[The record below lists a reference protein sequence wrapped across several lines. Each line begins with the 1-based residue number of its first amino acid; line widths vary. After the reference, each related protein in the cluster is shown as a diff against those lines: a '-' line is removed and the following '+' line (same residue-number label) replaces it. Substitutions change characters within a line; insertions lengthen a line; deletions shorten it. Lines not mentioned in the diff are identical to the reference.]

1 MSLSSALF
9 SGISGLNTL
18 GNSMTVIGDNIANV
32 NTVGFK
38 GSRVTFQDVL
48 SQTVATTS
56 GTAQVGRGTIL
67 ADISSSFSQGSFE
80 STNSTTDLAIGGQG
94 FFIVRDAASVNN
106 DYYTRAGEFRFDKDG
121 NFVNPAG
128 YIVRGWGLDADTG
141 EDYGSIADITLQS
154 FTSSPRET
162 DHVTVI
168 ANLDSDA
175 TSLTAALETAWDGSD
190 ASPIGGTAYEY
201 QTSLKVY
208 DSLGST
214 HDMTVYYDLQAGS
227 TWEYIIT
234 CNPAE
239 DVRAG
244 AGVGQG
250 LLARGT
256 IVFNDSSGSIQGI
269 TMQRFDPDSPTGN
282 GNWDDTAPLS
292 VNWGVDEPKNTN
304 GYLEFAPEF
313 IGGYPMAVEFDLGS
327 RWDGSNWVPGS
338 LATSQYATASTT
350 IFQSSNGYGAGD
362 LQSVNVGTDGVIT
375 GQYSNGQVIPLYR
388 VALAKFQNVQGLYKE
403 GGNLYRETR
412 VSGDPIT
419 GRPGSN
425 GLGSISPNSLEQS
438 NVDIATEFVKMITT
452 QRGFQANSKI
462 ITVTD
467 QMLAELINMKR

>member
-94 FFIVRDAASVNN
+94 FFIVRDPSSVNN

-121 NFVNPAG
+121 NFATPAG
-128 YIVRGWGLDADTG
+128 YIVRGWALDADSG
-141 EDYGSIADITLQS
+141 EDYGSITDITLQS

-175 TSLTAALETAWDGSD
+175 TSLTAALETAWDGS
-190 ASPIGGTAYEY
+190 ASPPIGGTAYEY

-214 HDMTVYYDLQAGS
+214 HDLTVYYDLGAGS

-244 AGVGQG
+244 ATPAGQG

-256 IVFNDSSGSIQGI
+256 IVFNDSSGSIQDI
-269 TMQRFDPDSPTGN
+269 TMERFSGAA
-282 GNWDDTAPLS
+282 WS
-292 VNWGVDEPKNTN
+292 GVAEVPNAN

-313 IGGYPMAVEFDLGS
+313 ITGYPMPVEFDLGS
-327 RWDGSNWVPGS
+327 RHDGTNWVPGS
-338 LATSQYATASTT
+338 LSTNQYATASTT
-350 IFQSSNGYGAGD
+350 IFQTSNGYGAGD

-375 GQYSNGQVIPLYR
+375 GSYSNGQVIPLYR
-388 VALAKFQNVQGLYKE
+388 VTLAKFQNVQGLYKE
-403 GGNLYRETR
+403 GGNLFRETR

-467 QMLAELINMKR
+467 QMLAELINLKR

>member
-48 SQTVATTS
+48 SQTVATTA

-67 ADISSSFSQGSFE
+67 ADISSSFAQGSFE

-94 FFIVRDAASVNN
+94 FFVVRDPASVNN

-141 EDYGSIADITLQS
+141 EDYGSITDITLQS

-175 TSLTAALETAWDGSD
+175 TSLTAALETAWDGSA
-190 ASPIGGTAYEY
+190 ASPIGGAAYEY

-214 HDMTVYYDLQAGS
+214 HDITVYYDLQAGS
-227 TWEYIIT
+227 TWEYIVT

-244 AGVGQG
+244 ATPAGQG

-256 IVFNDSSGSIQGI
+256 IDFNDSSGSIQDI
-269 TMQRFDPDSPTGN
+269 TMERFDGAAWSGVAE
-282 GNWDDTAPLS
+282 AP
-292 VNWGVDEPKNTN
+292 NAN

-313 IGGYPMAVEFDLGS
+313 ITGYPMGVEFDLGS
-327 RWDGSNWVPGS
+327 RWNSGSMLWVPGS
-338 LATSQYATASTT
+338 LSTSQYATASTT

-403 GGNLYRETR
+403 GGNLFRETR

-425 GLGSISPNSLEQS
+425 GLGSLSPNSLEQS

-452 QRGFQANSKI
+452 QRGFQANSKV

-467 QMLAELINMKR
+467 QMLAELINLKR

>member
-48 SQTVATTS
+48 SQTVATTA

-67 ADISSSFSQGSFE
+67 ADISSSFAQGSFE

-94 FFIVRDAASVNN
+94 FFIVRDPSSANN

-128 YIVRGWGLDADTG
+128 YIVRGWALDADTA
-141 EDYGSIADITLQS
+141 EDYGSITDITLQS

-175 TSLTAALETAWDGSD
+175 TSLTAALETAWDGS
-190 ASPIGGTAYEY
+190 ASPPIGGTAYEY

-214 HDMTVYYDLQAGS
+214 HDLTVYYDLGSGS

-244 AGVGQG
+244 ATPAGQG

-256 IVFNDSSGSIQGI
+256 IVFNDSSGSIQDI
-269 TMQRFDPDSPTGN
+269 TMERFTGAAWS
-282 GNWDDTAPLS
+282 GVAEAP
-292 VNWGVDEPKNTN
+292 NAN
-304 GYLEFAPEF
+304 GYLEFSPEF
-313 IGGYPMAVEFDLGS
+313 IAGYPMAVEFDLGT
-327 RWDGSNWVPGS
+327 RHDGTNWVPGS

-350 IFQSSNGYGAGD
+350 IFQASNGYGAGD

-403 GGNLYRETR
+403 GGNLFRETR
-412 VSGDPIT
+412 VSGDPST

-467 QMLAELINMKR
+467 QMLAELINLKR

>member
-9 SGISGLNTL
+9 SGISGLSTL
-18 GNSMTVIGDNIANV
+18 GNAMTVIGDNIANV

-48 SQTVATTS
+48 SQTVATTA

-67 ADISSSFSQGSFE
+67 ADISSSFAQGSFE

-94 FFIVRDAASVNN
+94 FFIVRDPSSANN
-106 DYYTRAGEFRFDKDG
+106 EYYTRAGEFRFDKDG

-141 EDYGSIADITLQS
+141 EDYGSITDITLQS
-154 FTSSPRET
+154 FTSSPRAT

-175 TSLTAALETAWDGSD
+175 VSYTTGLETAWDGS
-190 ASPIGGTAYEY
+190 ANPPIGGSAYEY

-214 HDMTVYYDLQAGS
+214 HDLTVYYDLVSGS
-227 TWEYIIT
+227 SWEYIIT
-234 CNPAE
+234 CNPTE
-239 DVRAG
+239 DDRS
-244 AGVGQG
+244 GVTPAGQG

-256 IVFNDSSGSIQGI
+256 IVFNDSSGSIQDI
-269 TMQRFDPDSPTGN
+269 TMERFTGAAWS
-282 GNWDDTAPLS
+282 GVAEAP
-292 VNWGVDEPKNTN
+292 NAN

-313 IGGYPMAVEFDLGS
+313 INGYPMAVEFDLGT
-327 RWDGSNWVPGS
+327 RYDGTNWVPGS

-403 GGNLYRETR
+403 GGNLFRETR

-425 GLGSISPNSLEQS
+425 GLGSLSPNSLEQS

-467 QMLAELINMKR
+467 QMLAELINLKR

>member
-48 SQTVATTS
+48 SQTVATTA

-67 ADISSSFSQGSFE
+67 ADISSSFAQGSFE

-94 FFIVRDAASVNN
+94 FFIVRDPASVNN

-128 YIVRGWGLDADTG
+128 YIVRGWALDADTG
-141 EDYGSIADITLQS
+141 EDYGSITDVTLQS

-175 TSLTAALETAWDGSD
+175 TSLTAALETAWDGSVD
-190 ASPIGGTAYEY
+190 PPIGGTAYEY

-214 HDMTVYYDLQAGS
+214 HDLTVYYDVQAGS

-244 AGVGQG
+244 ATPAGQG

-256 IVFNDSSGSIQGI
+256 IVFNDSSGSIQDI
-269 TMQRFDPDSPTGN
+269 TMERFTGAAWS
-282 GNWDDTAPLS
+282 GVAEAP
-292 VNWGVDEPKNTN
+292 NAN

-313 IGGYPMAVEFDLGS
+313 ITGYPMAVEFDLGT
-327 RWDGSNWVPGS
+327 RYDGTNWVPGS

-350 IFQSSNGYGAGD
+350 IFQASNGYGAGD
-362 LQSVNVGTDGVIT
+362 LQSVAVGTDGVIT

-403 GGNLYRETR
+403 GGNLFRETR

-467 QMLAELINMKR
+467 QMLAELINLKR

>member
-94 FFIVRDAASVNN
+94 FFIVRDPASVNN
-106 DYYTRAGEFRFDKDG
+106 EYYTRAGEFRFDKDG
-121 NFVNPAG
+121 NFVSPAG
-128 YIVRGWGLDADTG
+128 YIVRGWALDADTG
-141 EDYGSIADITLQS
+141 EDYGSITDITLQS

-175 TSLTAALETAWDGSD
+175 TSLTAALETAWDGS
-190 ASPIGGTAYEY
+190 ASPPIGGTAYEY

-214 HDMTVYYDLQAGS
+214 HDLTVYYDLGAGS

-244 AGVGQG
+244 ATPAGQG
-250 LLARGT
+250 LLDEGQSFLMTVQAVFKTSPWSGLVAQRGRGWLRSLMRT
-256 IVFNDSSGSIQGI
+256 AIWNLPLNSSRVIPCLLNLTWGAVMTGPIGCPVPWQPAS
-269 TMQRFDPDSPTGN
+269 MRRLLPPSSSPLMV
-282 GNWDDTAPLS
+282 TAP
-292 VNWGVDEPKNTN
+292 V
-304 GYLEFAPEF
+304 
-313 IGGYPMAVEFDLGS
+313 
-327 RWDGSNWVPGS
+327 
-338 LATSQYATASTT
+338 
-350 IFQSSNGYGAGD
+350 IFN
-362 LQSVNVGTDGVIT
+362 
-375 GQYSNGQVIPLYR
+375 P
-388 VALAKFQNVQGLYKE
+388 
-403 GGNLYRETR
+403 
-412 VSGDPIT
+412 
-419 GRPGSN
+419 
-425 GLGSISPNSLEQS
+425 
-438 NVDIATEFVKMITT
+438 
-452 QRGFQANSKI
+452 
-462 ITVTD
+462 
-467 QMLAELINMKR
+467 